1 MNVPYYPSHGGANRT
16 NRSLLEG
23 LAARGHA
30 VSVVAPSLGTPPRNT
45 NDEVRQLL
53 SDRGVA
59 LDRHT
64 GYDSY
69 TLDGVRVCAVVTPG
83 QLAPALQREL
93 AMSRADVVL
102 ASSEDPSQLILRTLL
117 ECGTAPVV
125 YIGHTPV
132 LLPFGPFSFFAS
144 PARRDL
150 LARTAARIA
159 VSEYVHDYFRDWGGM
174 GSTVLNLYNF
184 KPAASEVARRHDRG
198 FITLINPCTIKGI
211 SIFSELARSLPGL
224 PFAAVP
230 TWGTTSKD
238 LQRLAAIENVTL
250 LSPVDDV
257 REIFRQTRLL
267 LVPSLCGEAYGRVA
281 VEALVDGLPVLVSDF
296 GGLREA
302 VQEPAFRVPVRPI
315 EGFSTRLDENMIPVP
330 VVPSQDVE
338 PWALA
343 IKSML
348 ESESVYQHHVRRARR
363 LGETTAP
370 THDWAQVEEFLERV
384 STEEPMIVHA
394 GTTVE
399 QREQRGPAV
408 EQDQKRSL
416 LAAILAR
423 RASTAKGDAES

>member
-1 MNVPYYPSHGGANRT
+1 
-16 NRSLLEG
+16 
-23 LAARGHA
+23 
-30 VSVVAPSLGTPPRNT
+30 
-45 NDEVRQLL
+45 
-53 SDRGVA
+53 
-59 LDRHT
+59 
-64 GYDSY
+64 
-69 TLDGVRVCAVVTPG
+69 
-83 QLAPALQREL
+83 
-93 AMSRADVVL
+93 
-102 ASSEDPSQLILRTLL
+102 

-150 LARTAARIA
+150 LARTTARIA

-174 GSTVLNLYNF
+174 SSTVLNLYNF
-184 KPAASEVARRHDRG
+184 EPAASEVARRHDRG

-211 SIFSELARSLPGL
+211 SIFSELARSLPEL

-230 TWGTTSKD
+230 TWGTTSED

-338 PWALA
+338 PWALP

-348 ESESVYQHHVRRARR
+348 ESETVYQHHVRRARR

-384 STEEPMIVHA
+384 SMEAPMFVHA

-399 QREQRGPAV
+399 QRGLAV

-423 RASTAKGDAES
+423 RASAAKGDAAS